1 MSQGWRIEPL
11 RKSHERSQ
19 FACGVP
25 ALDEYLARFAR
36 QNHESGIAKTF
47 VAVGHDSPRRVLGY
61 YSVSAGAIERE
72 NLPARAA
79 KRFPG
84 FPIPVA
90 RLARLGVDQEFQGRG
105 LGEDLLMDALRRVL
119 RAAGDIG
126 IVAMLIDA
134 KDEKAKRFYARYE
147 FENLPDQELT
157 LWLPM
162 AAIAT
167 LFNTRAAGRCSRPSE
182 I

>member
-1 MSQGWRIEPL
+1 MSEGWRVDAL
-11 RKSHERSQ
+11 GKSHDRRR

-36 QNHESGIAKTF
+36 QNHESGVAKTF
-47 VAVGHDSPRRVLGY
+47 VAAGPGSPRRVLGY
-61 YSVSAGAIERE
+61 YSISAGAIGRG

-79 KRFPG
+79 KRFPN

-90 RLARLGVDQEFQGRG
+90 RLARLAVDREFQRRG
-105 LGEDLLMDALRRVL
+105 LGEDLMMDALNRVL
-119 RAAGDIG
+119 RASGDIG
-126 IVAMLIDA
+126 IVAMLIEA

-147 FENLPDQELT
+147 FESPPDQPLT

-162 AAIAT
+162 SGVGK
-167 LFNTRAAGRCSRPSE
+167 LFPGR
-182 I
+182 